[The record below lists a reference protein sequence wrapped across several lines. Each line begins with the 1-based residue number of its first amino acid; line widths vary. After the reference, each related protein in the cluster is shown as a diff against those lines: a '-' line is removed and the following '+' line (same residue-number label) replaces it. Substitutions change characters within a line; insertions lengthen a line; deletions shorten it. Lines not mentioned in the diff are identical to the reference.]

1 MLPVAAKDV
10 LREGANKL
18 LNQVMTVMNV
28 QTTGARDADV
38 LGRHAVRYR

>member
-1 MLPVAAKDV
+1 MLPVAAKDA
-10 LREGANKL
+10 LHGGGNKL

-38 LGRHAVRYR
+38 LVRHAVRYR